1 MTKKKLMMFAA
12 AFAAIALAALA
23 SGCGS
28 TGSSSSTSAGA
39 ATNGGAEAAGFG
51 KQICGRSTSVKPGYT
66 NPISTIAGGANSVSG
81 AGSTFVAPIMS
92 VWTKDYATKTGVQ
105 VAYQSI
111 GSGGG
116 VQQIIA
122 GTVDFGDSDVPMT
135 DAELAQAKGPILHI
149 PVVSGAV
156 VPTYHL
162 SGIGSGLRFDGETL
176 GRIFA
181 GEITKWNDP
190 ALAKLNPGV
199 KLPDEPIAVVHR
211 SDGSGTTGVWTDF
224 LTKSS
229 PSWVRKLGGK
239 TQSVGKTVAWPVGI
253 GGKGNEGVSGQIG
266 QTEGALG
273 YVELQYALSQ
283 NLTYGQVKNKAGR
296 FIEPCIATV
305 TKAAEGASFPADLR
319 GTLTW
324 EPNPNAY
331 PASGTTFV
339 LAYKNQ
345 PTRAKAA
352 ALVNFL
358 SWVLSQGQDEAS
370 SVNYAPLGRDL
381 RDRALAQLRRITVNG
396 TTLAGS

>member
-1 MTKKKLMMFAA
+1 VTIFAPA
-12 AFAAIALAALA
+12 CAALIVA
-23 SGCGS
+23 AVAAGCGS
-28 TGSSSSTSAGA
+28 TSTNSNTGTTASAA
-39 ATNGGAEAAGFG
+39 SGFG
-51 KQICGRSTSVKPGYT
+51 KQVCGSGAGAKPGYS
-66 NPISTIAGGANSVSG
+66 NPIAKIGGGASSLSG

-92 VWTKDYATKTGVQ
+92 IWTKNYATATGVQ

-135 DAELAQAKGPILHI
+135 DAELAQAKEPILHV

-162 SGIGSGLRFDGETL
+162 SGVGSGLRFDGETL

-181 GEITKWNDP
+181 GEITRWNDP
-190 ALAKLNPGV
+190 ALVKLNPGE

-224 LTKSS
+224 LTKAS
-229 PSWVRKLGGK
+229 PSWVKKLGGK
-239 TQSVGKTVAWPVGI
+239 ARSDGKTVAWPVGI

-283 NLTYGQVKNKAGR
+283 NLTYGQVKNRAGH
-296 FIEPCIATV
+296 FVEPCITTV
-305 TKAAEGASFPADLR
+305 TKAAEGAAFPPDLR

-324 EPNPNAY
+324 EPNPDAY
-331 PASGTTFV
+331 PAAGTTFV
-339 LAYKNQ
+339 LVDEHQ
-345 PTRAKAA
+345 SSRAKAA

-358 SWVLSQGQDEAS
+358 SWVLSQGQDQAS

-381 RDRALAQLRRITVNG
+381 RARAIAQLRKITVNG
-396 TTLAGS
+396 SPVAGP